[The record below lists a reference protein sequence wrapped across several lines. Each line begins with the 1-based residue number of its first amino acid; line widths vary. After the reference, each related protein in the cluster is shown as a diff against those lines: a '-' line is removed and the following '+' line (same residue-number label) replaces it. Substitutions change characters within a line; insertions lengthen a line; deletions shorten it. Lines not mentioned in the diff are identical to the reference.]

1 MLLCLCY
8 IMGPILIGT
17 LKPVSFIL
25 SFVSQSNLFTLIN
38 VLGITNYV
46 LNRAEGEFESV
57 SFDITTSLSTQ
68 KKMLYNC
75 LLSQHKEKHIFF
87 LLFHDKAQVS
97 IRLWLQYNFD
107 KNTQKILH
115 FLSYRIK

>member
-17 LKPVSFIL
+17 LKPVSLIL

-68 KKMLYNC
+68 KKCFTTASSHNTKRNIFSFFYFMIKLKFQSDCDYNII
-75 LLSQHKEKHIFF
+75 LTKIHKRFCI
-87 LLFHDKAQVS
+87 
-97 IRLWLQYNFD
+97 
-107 KNTQKILH
+107 
-115 FLSYRIK
+115 SYRTE